1 MRSKPLCVIV
11 DDEESGLA
19 ALRSNL
25 EDLDLLEIEKAYL
38 DPDKFL
44 VQLHQLKAKIIFLD
58 MEMPISGVEVAQAL
72 RDKHVIFVSGKTERG
87 FEAFDVR
94 AIDFVPK
101 PIRQSRLKQAIE
113 KALTLLKP
121 EKIVVKSQDTKREE
135 IAPEK
140 ICCIRTGSDSRDKEI
155 HLINGKTILAKN
167 ISFKEL
173 MDQLPNSFLQVNPG
187 DVVNLD
193 YVNKLLNSD
202 TLGIQLPDSEKVI
215 EITLG
220 LNSREVFFQRKPQF
234 K

>member
-1 MRSKPLCVIV
+1 
-11 DDEESGLA
+11 
-19 ALRSNL
+19 LRSNL
-25 EDLDLLEIEKAYL
+25 EELNLLEIERAYL

-44 VQLHQLKAKIIFLD
+44 VQLDQLDSKIVFLD
-58 MEMPISGVEVAQAL
+58 MEMPISGVEVAKAL
-72 RDKHVIFVSGKTERG
+72 RDKLVIFVSGKTERG

-113 KALTLLKP
+113 KALILLKP

-135 IAPEK
+135 IAPDK
-140 ICCIRTGSDSRDKEI
+140 ICCIRTGSDPRDKEI
-155 HLINGKTILAKN
+155 HLTNGKTILAKN

-173 MDQLPNSFLQVNPG
+173 LTLLPDSFLQVNPG

-202 TLGIQLPDSEKVI
+202 TLGIQLPDTEKVI

-220 LNSREVFFQRKPQF
+220 LNSREAFFLRKPHF